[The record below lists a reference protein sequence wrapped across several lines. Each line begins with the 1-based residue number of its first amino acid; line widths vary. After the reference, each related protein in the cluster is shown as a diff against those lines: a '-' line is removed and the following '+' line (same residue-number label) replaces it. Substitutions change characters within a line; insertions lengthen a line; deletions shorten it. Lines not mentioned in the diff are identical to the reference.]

1 MYQKLIFLF
10 VFSLFLLSAGRQMHS
25 QTEVLWSKYFYD
37 ANGVKFSADGNVVLV
52 AARDSLL
59 YLFDTYTGEPTK
71 YEKIAF
77 DHDIDYADFNFLD
90 VSKDGKYILGSDFFR
105 CKLWDYE
112 NGKLYY
118 NYDLRR
124 QITDIIFHPDCKHVI
139 ITYSDYETKNI
150 QLLNIKT
157 NSFVKSADLDG
168 KGDKIAVSED
178 GRFFAVSEIVGH
190 WSMNLTLW
198 DLQTFTM
205 IKRFPASALYVAI
218 NDIAFS
224 PDGKYLAATDKNGY
238 IKVWDT
244 ETRELVFNK
253 KHEESEKSQV
263 YETCLKFTH
272 DNKYLVTSGGY
283 VSNVTTKKW
292 QIPEFELYC
301 INEDP
306 NGFAYDLDIHKS
318 NSLATGNRGNIIVFS
333 LCDEELI
340 VNENVSDTLQYP
352 NPVKDIITIELEQEL
367 SPQIKIELFDNS
379 GKLVKNFSFDEIMI
393 NNTSITLDMAFLS
406 PGSYFLIISSDG
418 FSKTYPFLKL

>member
-1 MYQKLIFLF
+1 MYQKILFLF
-10 VFSLFLLSAGRQMHS
+10 ILSLFLLSAGTQVHS
-25 QTEVLWSKYFYD
+25 QTEVLWSKFFYE

-52 AARDSLL
+52 AQKDKIFLLDTYSGEPVMYNHLSMDSLNSGCYNL
-59 YLFDTYTGEPTK
+59 S
-71 YEKIAF
+71 I
-77 DHDIDYADFNFLD
+77 
-90 VSKDGKYILGSDFFR
+90 SKDGSVLMGSGIIFCRLWDFNTGELIKTINYDWHVLDAIMTSDAKHIITVHSGYSKNSI
-105 CKLWDYE
+105 KLWDVE
-112 NGKLYY
+112 TGK
-118 NYDLRR
+118 
-124 QITDIIFHPDCKHVI
+124 
-139 ITYSDYETKNI
+139 S
-150 QLLNIKT
+150 IK
-157 NSFVKSADLDG
+157 SGYLKG
-168 KGDKIAVSED
+168 KGRNLAISDD
-178 GRFFAVSEIVGH
+178 GRFFAATEVDGE
-190 WSMNLTLW
+190 WYENLTLW

-224 PDGKYLAATDKNGY
+224 PDGKYLAATDENGY

-292 QIPEFELYC
+292 QIPGFELYC

-340 VNENVSDTLQYP
+340 VNENLSDTLQYP

-379 GKLVKNFSFDEIMI
+379 GKLVKNFSLDEIMI
-393 NNTSITLDMAFLS
+393 NNTSITLYMAFLS
-406 PGSYFLIISSDG
+406 SGSYFLNISTDG
-418 FSKTYPFLKL
+418 FSRTYPFVKL

>member
-1 MYQKLIFLF
+1 MYQKIMFLF
-10 VFSLFLLSAGRQMHS
+10 VFSLFLLSAGSKVHS
-25 QTEVLWSKYFYD
+25 QTEVLWSKYFYE

-224 PDGKYLAATDKNGY
+224 PDGKYLAATDENGY
-238 IKVWDT
+238 IKVWNT

-253 KHEESEKSQV
+253 KHEEKNNSR
-263 YETCLKFTH
+263 
-272 DNKYLVTSGGY
+272 YLQTITFSKNSDYLISSGGFFG
-283 VSNVTTKKW
+283 NLTTKKW
-292 QIPEFELYC
+292 SLPDFELKCTNAHPSGFTVDIC
-301 INEDP
+301 I
-306 NGFAYDLDIHKS
+306 YDTLLLGIKGDYVE
-318 NSLATGNRGNIIVFS
+318 LFP
-333 LCDEELI
+333 LCGKILN
-340 VNENVSDTLQYP
+340 VNKEASDTLQYP

-367 SPQIKIELFDNS
+367 RPPIKIEIFDNS
-379 GKLVKNFSFDEIMI
+379 GKLVKNFSLDEIMI

-406 PGSYFLIISSDG
+406 PGSYFLIINTDG
-418 FSKTYPFLKL
+418 FSKTYSFIKI

>member
-1 MYQKLIFLF
+1 MYQKIMFLF
-10 VFSLFLLSAGRQMHS
+10 VLSLFLLSAGTQVHS
-25 QTEVLWSKYFYD
+25 QTEVLWSKKFHD
-37 ANGVKFSADGNVVLV
+37 LGGVKFSADGNVVLV
-52 AARDSLL
+52 AQKDKIFLLDTYSGEPVMYNNLSMDSLNSGCYNL
-59 YLFDTYTGEPTK
+59 S
-71 YEKIAF
+71 I
-77 DHDIDYADFNFLD
+77 
-90 VSKDGKYILGSDFFR
+90 SKDGSVLMGSGIIFCRLWDFNTGELIKTINYDWHVLEAIMTSDAKHIITVHSGYSKNSI
-105 CKLWDYE
+105 KLWDVE
-112 NGKLYY
+112 TGK
-118 NYDLRR
+118 
-124 QITDIIFHPDCKHVI
+124 
-139 ITYSDYETKNI
+139 S
-150 QLLNIKT
+150 IK
-157 NSFVKSADLDG
+157 SGYLKG
-168 KGDKIAVSED
+168 KGRNLAISDD
-178 GRFFAVSEIVGH
+178 GRFFTATEVDGE
-190 WSMNLTLW
+190 WYENLTLW

-224 PDGKYLAATDKNGY
+224 PDGKYLAATDENGY

-292 QIPEFELYC
+292 QIPGFELYC

-340 VNENVSDTLQYP
+340 VNENLSDTLQYP

-406 PGSYFLIISSDG
+406 SGSYFVNISSDG
-418 FSKTYPFLKL
+418 FSKTYSFIKI

>member
-1 MYQKLIFLF
+1 MYQKFIYLF
-10 VFSLFLLSAGRQMHS
+10 VFSLFLLSAGTQVHS

-71 YEKIAF
+71 YETIAF
-77 DHDIDYADFNFLD
+77 DHDIDNADFNILD
-90 VSKDGKYILGSDFFR
+90 VSKDGKYILGSTSTIS
-105 CKLWDYE
+105 KLWDYE
-112 NGKLYY
+112 SGVLLKRINFEDKVS
-118 NYDLRR
+118 
-124 QITDIIFHPDCKHVI
+124 DIIIHPDNKHI
-139 ITYSDYETKNI
+139 IFSEIKYESKSI
-150 QLLNIKT
+150 KLLNIE
-157 NSFVKSADLDG
+157 SEEIVK
-168 KGDKIAVSED
+168 KGYLTGWGQKIEISND
-178 GRFFAVSEIVGH
+178 GRFLAIIDYRKSLEYVTLFDAVSLTKLAEYP
-190 WSMNLTLW
+190 MNETYK
-198 DLQTFTM
+198 D
-205 IKRFPASALYVAI
+205 Y

-224 PDGKYLAATDKNGY
+224 PDGKYLAATDENGY

-292 QIPEFELYC
+292 QIPGFELYC

-340 VNENVSDTLQYP
+340 VNENLSDTLQYP

-379 GKLVKNFSFDEIMI
+379 GKLVKNFSLDEIMI

-418 FSKTYPFLKL
+418 FSKTYPFIKL